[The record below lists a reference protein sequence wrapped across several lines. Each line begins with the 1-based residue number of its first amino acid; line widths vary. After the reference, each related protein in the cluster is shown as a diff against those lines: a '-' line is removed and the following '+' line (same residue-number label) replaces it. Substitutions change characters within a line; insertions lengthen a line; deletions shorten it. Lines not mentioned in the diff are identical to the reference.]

1 MSDFTF
7 VIGTRPEVIKLFPLI
22 NELRIRNMKVTIV
35 STGQQRDLVAQSFQ
49 EFQLKPDV
57 ELNLMTH
64 DQTVNDFF
72 MRAQG
77 ALDKI
82 LRVERPKYLCVHG
95 DTSTASAAALVGYLN
110 EIPVAHIEAGL
121 RSGNTLS
128 PFPEEA
134 NRRIIDSVSQLH
146 FAPTEQSFRTL
157 VSEGHTKTAYPT
169 GNTVVD
175 SIAHAVQNPWTTD
188 SHILNFISSSPFILV
203 TQHRRENFETVLPEV
218 IRSIKELVLSLEAKV
233 IWPLH
238 PNPNVRTKVVSQLS
252 SIDNVMLLEPLGYFA
267 SIDLIRKAA
276 LVVTDSGGIQEEAAI
291 LGIPLAI
298 TRSET
303 ERPEVLKL
311 SNALLVGDNSN
322 LLKNFVLKYLNA
334 KENHLE
340 FSFTDF
346 GKVGVSSRISDILLA
361 NLDGIT
367 AT

>member
-22 NELRIRNMKVTIV
+22 NELRMRNKVVTIV

-49 EFQLKPDV
+49 EFQLKPDI

-72 MRAQG
+72 MRAQS

-82 LRVERPKYLCVHG
+82 LRIEKPRYLCVHG
-95 DTSTASAAALVGYLN
+95 DTSTAAAAALVGYLN
-110 EIPVAHIEAGL
+110 GIPVAHIEAGL

-157 VSEGHTKTAYPT
+157 TSEGHAKTAYPT

-175 SIAHAVQNPWTTD
+175 SIAHAVQKPWKTG
-188 SHILNFISSSPFILV
+188 SNILNFISSSPFILV

-218 IRSIKELVLSLEAKV
+218 IRAVKELVMSLGVKV

-252 SIDNVMLLEPLGYFA
+252 NIDNVLLLEPQGYFA
-267 SIDLIRKAA
+267 SIDLIRRAA
-276 LVVTDSGGIQEEAAI
+276 VVVTDSGGIQEEAAI
-291 LGIPLAI
+291 LGIPLVI
-298 TRSET
+298 TRRET

-311 SNALLVGDNSN
+311 PNALLVGENYD
-322 LLKNFVLKYLNA
+322 LLKNFALKHLNSR
-334 KENHLE
+334 ENHLE
-340 FSFTDF
+340 FSFEDF
-346 GKVGVSSRISDILLA
+346 GKVGVSSRITDILLA
-361 NLDGIT
+361 NLD
-367 AT
+367 